1 MASAVTAPGMQ
12 QSNCVPRARNPT
24 GYLTHGGDRV
34 SLRGPVS
41 TISPREPQIMAKSDI
56 TGVRRKIAN
65 KVSHSNIKTKR
76 WQFPNLQER
85 RLFVPELGR
94 FVRLTLSTSDLR
106 TVDRIGL
113 VAFAQ
118 RYGVDVSKL

>member
-1 MASAVTAPGMQ
+1 MAT
-12 QSNCVPRARNPT
+12 
-24 GYLTHGGDRV
+24 
-34 SLRGPVS
+34 
-41 TISPREPQIMAKSDI
+41 SDL

-94 FVRLTLSTSDLR
+94 FVRITLSTRDLR
-106 TVDRIGL
+106 TIDRVGIS
-113 VAFAQ
+113 AYAAQ
-118 RYGVDVSKL
+118 YGVDLTRL